1 MRTKIVNYDYIL
13 LLISNFLFQFKINL
27 PFLVLKNNLKN
38 QFCSIKTK
46 QDFKTFNNIINKK
59 LCAEF

>member
-1 MRTKIVNYDYIL
+1 MRTKIVNFDYIL
-13 LLISNFLFQFKINL
+13 LLISDFLFQFKINL

-38 QFCSIKTK
+38 QFCNIKTK